1 MNRPFI
7 KALTGIALL
16 CFLLSPPCARAQ
28 DSDSSKQLE
37 RIAALISENRIDEAE
52 RQLTTILTRTPN
64 NSLALNLLGTIRAKQ
79 QRLDDAEA
87 LFVRAV
93 ALDKEFLGAH
103 MNLAYLY
110 LIKGAPDKAI
120 SELREVLRLDPN
132 NPDVSYKLARLLL
145 SQDRIDECIALI
157 EDQKRSQP
165 LPVPL
170 IVLLGDAYAK
180 HGVPSKAEENYLQ
193 TLNQQSTNASAL
205 LGLAQLAQRKGDS
218 NNAALYLDRAKD
230 SIKDSPDLLYSFAR
244 MALSSGLMN
253 EALTALKRATEL
265 KPSEA
270 RYYYL
275 YGLAWLQKADLQ
287 EAELAFREFIKRQPD
302 SSQGQMYLGYV
313 LLKQKKIAEAREWLE
328 KSAQKEAQT
337 PEIYYYLGLIAQEQ
351 ADYERAGELFEKA
364 VRLEPAFAQAHIAL
378 GATYLKLKDFPR
390 AQTALETAVKLKPD
404 DSKAHYN
411 LALLFARLKDQ
422 QRAQDEMRLVE
433 KLRSAEGPTDNKNEI
448 IAPQTTGPK

>member
-1 MNRPFI
+1 MNRLFI
-7 KALTGIALL
+7 QALTVIALL
-16 CFLLSPPCARAQ
+16 CFLISPPCARAQ

-37 RIAALISENRIDEAE
+37 RIAALINENRIDDAE
-52 RQLTTILTRTPN
+52 RQLNLILTTTPN

-87 LFVRAV
+87 LFSRAV

-110 LIKGAPDKAI
+110 LIRGVPDKTI

-132 NPDVSYKLARLLL
+132 NADVSYKLAHLLL
-145 SQDRIDECIALI
+145 SRDRIDECITLI

-165 LPVPL
+165 VPVTL
-170 IVLLGDAYAK
+170 IVLLGDAYSK
-180 HGVPSKAEENYLQ
+180 RGDPSRAEENYLQ
-193 TLNQQSTNASAL
+193 ALNQQSTNAGAL

-218 NNAALYLDRAKD
+218 KNAVLYLERAKD

-244 MALSSGLMN
+244 MALNSGMVN
-253 EALTALKRATEL
+253 EALAALNRATEL
-265 KPSEA
+265 KPSES

-275 YGLAWLQKADLQ
+275 SGLAWLQKADLP
-287 EAELAFREFIKRQPD
+287 ESELAFRDFLKRQPD

-364 VRLEPAFAQAHIAL
+364 VRLAPTFAQAYIAM

-390 AQTALETAVKLKPD
+390 AQTALETAVKLRPD

-433 KLRSAEGPTDNKNEI
+433 KLRRAEGATDNKNEI
-448 IAPQTTGPK
+448 LAPQTSGPK